1 MLIYI
6 AYLVSYLIQI
16 DDPLQDDLN
25 SPKEDNFITFIVQI
39 SKTKLAYVKLNLNI
53 YLWIKTKWK

>member
-53 YLWIKTKWK
+53 YLWIKTK

>member
-16 DDPLQDDLN
+16 DDPLQDGLN
-25 SPKEDNFITFIVQI
+25 SPKEDNFITSIVQI
-39 SKTKLAYVKLNLNI
+39 SKTKLAYVKLI
-53 YLWIKTKWK
+53 